1 MSKKLPFELQVG
13 ETVLRNEFGV
23 WIQGGL
29 KNRVGQVYLTNQR
42 LLFVNQNVFLGALF
56 GLLGVLLGSL
66 LEKWIGK
73 VILDLPLKN
82 ISGFEHT
89 VHVFNKKVILFHTSQ
104 GEIKLGVSTAYEEWE
119 PVLKEAMKRK

>member
-1 MSKKLPFELQVG
+1 MAKKLPFELQVG

-29 KNRVGQVYLTNQR
+29 KNRIGQTYLTNQR
-42 LLFVNQNVFLGALF
+42 LLFVTQNPFLASLF
-56 GLLGVLLGSL
+56 GLLGVLLDAL
-66 LEKWIGK
+66 TRRWLGK
-73 VILDLPLKN
+73 LILDLPLRN
-82 ISGFEHT
+82 VSTFEHT
-89 VHVFNKKVILFHTSQ
+89 VHAFNKKVILFHTSQ

>member
-1 MSKKLPFELQVG
+1 MAKKLPFELQAG

-29 KNRVGQVYLTNQR
+29 KNAIGNVYLTNQR
-42 LLFVNQNVFLGALF
+42 LLFVRQNMFLGALF

-66 LEKWIGK
+66 LDKWIGK
-73 VILDLPLKN
+73 VLLDLPFKN
-82 ISGFEHT
+82 ISTFEHT
-89 VHVFNKKVILFHTSQ
+89 VHAFNKKVILFHTSQ
-104 GEIKLGVSTAYEEWE
+104 GEIKLGVGTAYEEWE